1 MAIKIT
7 PHLAVAGGIVLV
19 ALAIT
24 VGPLVTGPGDFPITT
39 TDPKVATPAA
49 PIYPAT
55 AALDPLVDGVDRMPT
70 DNPFTL
76 RKTGKTHGLRISVPP
91 PPPLDLPLPPILPL
105 PMLPIAGVA
114 P

>member
-1 MAIKIT
+1 MAMKLT
-7 PHLAVAGGIVLV
+7 PHLAVAGAIVLV

-24 VGPLVTGPGDFPITT
+24 FGPLVTGPGDFPITT

-55 AALDPLVDGVDRMPT
+55 SALDPLVAGAERMPT

-76 RKTGKTHGLRISVPP
+76 RKTGKTRGPRIGLPP

-105 PMLPIAGVA
+105 PVAGIT